1 VTGEAKAT
9 RAYRLPAKFVI
20 HTVGPVWRP
29 RHLDG
34 TEEKLLACCYRR
46 SLQVAERLGRKS
58 IAFPALS
65 TGIYGFPK
73 ELAAQI
79 AVAEVVSFGGHL
91 ESIFLACFDEDTLAI

>member
-1 VTGEAKAT
+1 
-9 RAYRLPAKFVI
+9 
-20 HTVGPVWRP
+20 
-29 RHLDG
+29 
-34 TEEKLLACCYRR
+34 
-46 SLQVAERLGRKS
+46 LGIKS